1 METIRDKT
9 RAYLYAFMVHLAV
22 FASLFVGLLWTQSAR
37 PVAMIGPT
45 IDAEIVGP
53 SAAPRARAPSKPKP
67 APPKPVEPPPA
78 PEPPKPPE
86 VKEPPPTVQRNDNKE
101 QEKIAEIAEQK
112 AEQAKREQEEKHRQQ
127 QILLD
132 EEKKRQEAEAKQQ
145 QIQKQLDDIHKERD
159 KAAKQTR
166 LAQEKMKQLDD
177 LQKQQ
182 SQPKQADVPDAAVA
196 KTGANGEDASL
207 AAAYNS
213 AITKVVTDNWNRPDT
228 APTGLR
234 CAVRIVQIP
243 GGTVISANI
252 GTPCNADQITQE
264 SIKQAVTK
272 AQPLPYRGYEKVFQ
286 REITFIFKYE
296 GN

>member
-1 METIRDKT
+1 METFRDKT

-53 SAAPRARAPSKPKP
+53 SAAPVRAPSKPK
-67 APPKPVEPPPA
+67 PPKPVEPPPA

-86 VKEPPPTVQRNDNKE
+86 AKEPPPTVQRNDNKE

-182 SQPKQADVPDAAVA
+182 SQPKQADVPDAPVA
-196 KTGANGEDASL
+196 KTGGNGADTSL
-207 AAAYNS
+207 LAEYSTALR
-213 AITKVVTDNWNRPDT
+213 KVVTDNWNRPDT
-228 APTGLR
+228 VQPGLR
-234 CAVRIVQIP
+234 CSLHLIQLP
-243 GGTVISANI
+243 GGTVMLAKAVS
-252 GTPCNADQITQE
+252 PCNADQITRT
-264 SIKQAVTK
+264 SIEQAVTK
-272 AQPLPYRGYEKVFQ
+272 AQPLPYRGYESVFQ
-286 REITFIFKYE
+286 REITFIFTYD

>member
-1 METIRDKT
+1 METFRDKT

-37 PVAMIGPT
+37 PVAMIGPA

-53 SAAPRARAPSKPKP
+53 SAAPLRAPSKPKP
-67 APPKPVEPPPA
+67 EPPKPVEPPPA

-86 VKEPPPTVQRNDNKE
+86 VKQPPPTVQRNDNKE

-132 EEKKRQEAEAKQQ
+132 EEKKRQEV
-145 QIQKQLDDIHKERD
+145 QKQLDDIHKERD

-177 LQKQQ
+177 LQKRQ
-182 SQPKQADVPDAAVA
+182 SQPKQADVPDAPVA
-196 KTGANGEDASL
+196 KTGGNGADASL
-207 AAAYNS
+207 AAEYNS
-213 AITKVVTDNWNRPDT
+213 AIIKVVTDNWNRPDT
-228 APTGLR
+228 APAGLR

-272 AQPLPYRGYEKVFQ
+272 AQPLPYKGYESVFQ